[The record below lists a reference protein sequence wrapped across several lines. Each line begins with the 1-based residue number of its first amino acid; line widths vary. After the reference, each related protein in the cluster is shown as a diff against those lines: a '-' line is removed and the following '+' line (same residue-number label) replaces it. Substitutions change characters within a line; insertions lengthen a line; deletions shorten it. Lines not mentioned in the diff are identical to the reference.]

1 LPRELKRI
9 FSDLYSKIASTGR
22 KNVDKIFSELEIEL
36 VESGLSIQFL
46 DGIKEHIK
54 RELAGK
60 DRVSEDF
67 LRGKI
72 REHILKKIKL
82 EPPDLGFIIKKAKEE
97 GRIPVFL
104 FFGFNGVGKSLSLVK
119 TADILI
125 KNGFSPLIAAADTFR
140 SAAEEQ
146 LEGYARMIRVQV
158 VKGGRGADPAAVIY
172 DAVQKASFK
181 GFDVVLGDTSGRRA
195 MDRNLGE
202 ELRRIVRI
210 TKPDLNILV
219 VDGLAGSD
227 VVNQCIGFS
236 QFVPIDTVIVSKVDA
251 GGYAAAIQASYILE
265 KPILFLGTGT
275 SVKDYVKFDPEK
287 AIDEMF

>member
-1 LPRELKRI
+1 LPGELKKI
-9 FSDLYSKIASTGR
+9 LSDLCSRIASAGR
-22 KNVDKIFSELEIEL
+22 KNLDKVFLELELEL
-36 VESGLSIQFL
+36 LEAGLSVQFL

-54 RELAGK
+54 RELSGRDKVDDA
-60 DRVSEDF
+60 F
-67 LRGKI
+67 LREKI
-72 REHILKKIKL
+72 KEHILERIELK
-82 EPPDLGFIIKKAKEE
+82 PPDLGIIIRRAKEE
-97 GRIPVFL
+97 GRTPIFL

-125 KNGFSPLIAAADTFR
+125 KKGFIPLIAAADTFR

-146 LEGYARMIRVQV
+146 LEGYAKEIHVQV
-158 VKGGRGADPAAVIY
+158 IKGGRGADPAAVIY
-172 DAVQKASFK
+172 NAVQRAHSK

-195 MDRNLGE
+195 MDKNLGE

-210 TKPDLNILV
+210 TKPDLNVLV

-236 QFVPIDTVIVSKVDA
+236 QFVPIDAIIVSKVDA
-251 GGYAAAIQASYILE
+251 GGYAAAIQSSYVLG

-275 SVKDYVKFDPEK
+275 SIRDYAIFDPKK
-287 AIDEMF
+287 AIDEII